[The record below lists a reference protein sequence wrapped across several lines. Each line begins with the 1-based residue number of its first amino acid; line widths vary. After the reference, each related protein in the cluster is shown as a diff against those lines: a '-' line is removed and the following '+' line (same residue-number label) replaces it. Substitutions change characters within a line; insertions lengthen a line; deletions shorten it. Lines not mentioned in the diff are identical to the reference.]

1 MSDEENKSGE
11 GAADAEQSSAADS
24 ENAEQSS
31 ADEESPKERVD
42 ADGLPLDREPTIDDV
57 RSQEGKHGRIAAG
70 CALSIIL
77 VIALFWLIRAGFIG

>member
-1 MSDEENKSGE
+1 MSDEENKSDANAAGGEPSNTAEAE
-11 GAADAEQSSAADS
+11 GADPSSAAEDP
-24 ENAEQSS
+24 
-31 ADEESPKERVD
+31 PKERVD